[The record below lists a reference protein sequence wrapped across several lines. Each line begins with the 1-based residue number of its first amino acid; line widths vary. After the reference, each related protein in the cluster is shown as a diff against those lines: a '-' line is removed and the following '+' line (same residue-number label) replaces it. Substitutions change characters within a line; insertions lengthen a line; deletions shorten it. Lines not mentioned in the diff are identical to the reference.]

1 MLCFAFLLC
10 FLIYFSVFANFA
22 VFLVKGGRLSF
33 PFLLTKLPIR
43 KVMTAAPIRL
53 LRTVPVGFYIED
65 VHKMTSVFWVRKL
78 D

>member
-10 FLIYFSVFANFA
+10 FLISFSVFANFA

-43 KVMTAAPIRL
+43 KVTAAAPIRL
-53 LRTVPVGFYIED
+53 LHTVPVGFYIPFIND
-65 VHKMTSVFWVRKL
+65 VIFL